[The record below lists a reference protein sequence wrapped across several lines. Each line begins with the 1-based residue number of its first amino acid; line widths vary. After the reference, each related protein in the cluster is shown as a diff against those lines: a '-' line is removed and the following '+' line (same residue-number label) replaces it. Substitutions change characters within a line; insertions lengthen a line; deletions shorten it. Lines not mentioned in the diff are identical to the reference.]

1 MSTYRLANLLAPSA
15 VAVIGGS
22 DRPTSVG
29 RAVLQ
34 NLTQGGFSGS
44 IGLVNARHAIL
55 LGVNAVKA
63 VGELDQAPDL
73 AVLTTPAASIPGL
86 IEDLGKRGCKAVVII
101 SAGLGRGDGSYFEKA
116 RMAARSYGLRI
127 VGPNC
132 IGVLAPAIRLNAS
145 FTAHMPK
152 AGDLA
157 LISQSGAIVSGVVEW
172 ASARG
177 IGFSSIVSVGDQ
189 MDVDFGDLLDH
200 FASDWNTRA
209 ILMYVESIKDARKF
223 MSAARIAA
231 RSKPV
236 VVLKSGR
243 FEQGAKAAATHTG
256 ALAGSDAVYDAVFRR
271 AGLLRVFDLEQLFDA
286 AEILSAVPPFKG
298 RNLAILTNGGGLG
311 VLAVD
316 RHVELGGLLASLSDD
331 TLRRLDRVL
340 PENWSRANP
349 VDVIGDADAARYAAA
364 LLPLI
369 EDRSN
374 DGIIVMNV
382 PTALASPV
390 EIAKQVVS
398 VTSEYRSKVSPS
410 KPVLATWITEDP
422 VVRRTF
428 TDAKIPLFTSESAA
442 VQAFTQ
448 LVRYSQAQEALRA
461 TPPAFASSFSPR
473 RDKAETVLRQ
483 VLDAGQEW
491 LRPEQMTELLSAY
504 EIPVVESHIA
514 ATPSAAASVA
524 AGMFARCESVAIKIL
539 SPDIVH
545 KSDVGGVRLGLKTT
559 EDVERA
565 AREMLS
571 RIAKIRPEARLQGVL
586 IQEMVDLPNSR
597 ELIIGVADDP
607 SFGRVIAFGQGGVSV
622 EVVGDKAI
630 GLPPLDLNL
639 AASLIDQTRI
649 ARLLKPYRNV
659 PAANRNDIE
668 VMLVKVS
675 QLVSDFPEIVELD
688 FNPVL
693 AGPDNVIALDSRI
706 LVRKARSSKIGSHL
720 AIRPYPNEW
729 EQTVDYGNGEEAF
742 VRPMRPEDELL
753 MEQFFAQVTEQD
765 LRLRFFNVVRRPG
778 HAFLARLTQIDYA
791 RAMAFAALDEKGN
804 LLGVVRLHA
813 DANYESGE
821 YAILLRSDLKGK
833 GLGWKLMELIIR
845 YARAEGLKTIVG
857 EVLSENTTMLAMC
870 EKLGF
875 DISSSPDGVDIKTVR
890 LHLINERAV

>member
-1 MSTYRLANLLAPSA
+1 MSTYRIANLLAPSA
-15 VAVIGGS
+15 VTVIGGS

-29 RAVLQ
+29 RAVLK
-34 NLTQGGFSGS
+34 NLMEGGFSGS
-44 IGLVNARHAIL
+44 ISLVNARHAEL
-55 LGVNAVKA
+55 MGVSARKSVA
-63 VGELDQAPDL
+63 DLDQGPDL

-86 IEDLGKRGCKAVVII
+86 IDDLGKRGCKTAVII
-101 SAGLGRGDGSYFEKA
+101 SAGLGQGEGSCFEQA
-116 RMAARSYGLRI
+116 RMTARSYGLRI

-132 IGVLAPAIRLNAS
+132 IGVLAPPAGLNAS
-145 FTAHMPK
+145 FAAHMPK

-200 FASDWNTRA
+200 FANDWNTRA

-223 MSAARIAA
+223 MSAARVAA

-236 VVLKSGR
+236 VVLKAGR

-286 AEILSAVPPFKG
+286 AEILSSVPPFKG
-298 RNLAILTNGGGLG
+298 GRLAILTNGGGLG

-316 RHVELGGLLASLSDD
+316 RHVELGGTLASLSAE
-331 TLRRLDRVL
+331 TLQTLDRVL
-340 PENWSRANP
+340 PTNWSRANP
-349 VDVIGDADAARYAAA
+349 VDVIGDADAGRYAAA
-364 LLPLI
+364 LLPLL
-369 EDRSN
+369 EDHSN

-382 PTALASPV
+382 PTSLASPV
-390 EIAKQVVS
+390 EIADQVVA
-398 VTSEYRSKVSPS
+398 VVKEHRAKNSPS
-410 KPVLATWITEDP
+410 KPVLATWIAEDP
-422 VVRRTF
+422 AVRRKF
-428 TDAKIPLFTSESAA
+428 IDARIPLFSSESAA
-442 VQAFTQ
+442 VQAFAQ
-448 LVRYSQAQEALRA
+448 LVRYSLAQEALRA

-473 RDKAETVLRQ
+473 REEAEAVLMGA
-483 VLDAGQEW
+483 LDGGQEW

-504 EIPVVESHIA
+504 DIPVVESHIA
-514 ATPSAAASVA
+514 ESPAVAASVS
-524 AGMFARCESVAIKIL
+524 AGMFERCEAVAIKIL

-545 KSDVGGVRLGLKTT
+545 KSDVGGVRLGLKTRA
-559 EDVERA
+559 DVERSA
-565 AREMLS
+565 AEMLS
-571 RIAKIRPEARLQGVL
+571 RIARIRPEARLQGVL
-586 IQEMVDLPNSR
+586 IQEMIDLPNSR
-597 ELIIGVADDP
+597 ELIIGIADDP

-639 AASLIDQTRI
+639 ADALIDETRV
-649 ARLLKPYRNV
+649 AKLLNAYRNV
-659 PAANRNDIE
+659 PAANRAE
-668 VMLVKVS
+668 LEAMLVKVS
-675 QLVSDFPEIVELD
+675 QLVSDFPQIVELD

-693 AGPDNVIALDSRI
+693 ASPERVVALDSRI
-706 LVRKARSSKIGSHL
+706 RIRKESQSRIGSHL

-729 EQTVDYGNGEEAF
+729 EHTVEFGCEETAF

-753 MEQFFAQVTEQD
+753 MEEFFARVTEQD
-765 LRLRFFNVVRRPG
+765 LRLRFFNVVRKPG

-791 RAMAFAALDEKGN
+791 RAMAFAALDGAEN

-813 DANYESGE
+813 DANYETGE

-845 YARAEGLKTIVG
+845 YAKAEGLKTIVG
-857 EVLSENTTMLAMC
+857 EVLSENTTMLTMC
-870 EKLGF
+870 ESLGF
-875 DISSSPDGVDIKTVR
+875 DISSNPEEVDLKTVR
-890 LHLINERAV
+890 LQLN